1 MPTFASVGEVTT
13 ELEAPSPLRIA
24 LMNDYEVVVRGLR
37 TMLAPYADRLHV
49 VELDNQVPVVSEI
62 DVLLY
67 DTFSRERVIGPVR
80 DVLDQT
86 EAPIVLYTWHV
97 GPELVD
103 EALELGVAGIVSKA
117 SSAAELVDVIE
128 RVAAGETLLRPE
140 VHADIE
146 PTEGDW
152 PGRSEGLTARQAEVL
167 ALIAQGLS
175 NAEVAER
182 AFITINSLKSHV
194 RAIYGKIG
202 AESRS
207 QAVIWALEHGF
218 APDQKRTILDQ

>member
-1 MPTFASVGEVTT
+1 
-13 ELEAPSPLRIA
+13 
-24 LMNDYEVVVRGLR
+24 MNDYEVVVRGLR
-37 TMLAPYADRLHV
+37 TMLEPYADRVRV
-49 VELDNQVPVVSEI
+49 VELDSQLPVVSDV

-67 DTFSRERVIGPVR
+67 DAFSRERVVGPVR
-80 DVLDQT
+80 EVIDQT
-86 EAPIVLYTWHV
+86 RAPVVIFTWNV

-103 EALELGVAGIVSKA
+103 EALGLGVAGIVSKA
-117 SSAAELVDVIE
+117 ASARELVEVLE
-128 RVAAGETLLRPE
+128 QVAGGATYLRPE
-140 VHADIE
+140 VRPDIE

-218 APDQKRTILDQ
+218 APDQKRTILDE

>member
-1 MPTFASVGEVTT
+1 
-13 ELEAPSPLRIA
+13 
-24 LMNDYEVVVRGLR
+24 
-37 TMLAPYADRLHV
+37 
-49 VELDNQVPVVSEI
+49 
-62 DVLLY
+62 
-67 DTFSRERVIGPVR
+67 
-80 DVLDQT
+80 
-86 EAPIVLYTWHV
+86 
-97 GPELVD
+97 
-103 EALELGVAGIVSKA
+103 VAGIVSKA

-128 RVAAGETLLRPE
+128 RVAAGATLLRPE